1 MPMSEA
7 KKRANKKWN
16 DANVKDL
23 YDRINFVVKKGQR
36 DIIKEHAASSIN
48 LACLIWC
55 SSNDYWDVYYYM
67 QESIKTAFD
76 KNGISIPYN
85 QLDVHITKE

>member
-36 DIIKEHAASSIN
+36 DIIKEHAASMGETMSEFIVR
-48 LACLIWC
+48 AIQTTME
-55 SSNDYWDVYYYM
+55 ND
-67 QESIKTAFD
+67 K
-76 KNGISIPYN
+76 
-85 QLDVHITKE
+85 

>member
-1 MPMSEA
+1 MYFCVILCMEVICVPMSEA

-36 DIIKEHAASSIN
+36 DIIKEHAASMGETMSEFIVR
-48 LACLIWC
+48 AIQTTME
-55 SSNDYWDVYYYM
+55 ND
-67 QESIKTAFD
+67 K
-76 KNGISIPYN
+76 
-85 QLDVHITKE
+85 

>member
-1 MPMSEA
+1 MPEA

-36 DIIKEHAASSIN
+36 DIIKEHAASMGETMSEFIVR
-48 LACLIWC
+48 AIQTTME
-55 SSNDYWDVYYYM
+55 ND
-67 QESIKTAFD
+67 K
-76 KNGISIPYN
+76 
-85 QLDVHITKE
+85 